1 MRRYETVWV
10 VNGDLPDE
18 EVKATID
25 KFTKIITGQGGTLVN
40 IEEWG
45 RRKLAYKIAGTLRGY
60 YLLADFAGRPDT
72 VKELERNFR
81 IDDRVIRYL
90 TMKTADQ
97 VDAAALEA
105 EIASKA
111 QEAARVTAEAEAA
124 RAAAEAEAARAAAE
138 AEAAAAAEAAK
149 AEAAA
154 TSSPAAETPEAEA
167 AAAPAAEPAP
177 EPAPESAE
185 AEPAA
190 AEPAAAPEK
199 EG

>member
-18 EVKATID
+18 EVKATTD

-40 IEEWG
+40 VEEWG

-60 YLLADFAGRPDT
+60 YFLADFAGRPDT

-90 TMKTADQ
+90 TMKKADK
-97 VDAAALEA
+97 VDLPALEG
-105 EIASKA
+105 EIAAKA
-111 QEAARVTAEAEAA
+111 QEAARI
-124 RAAAEAEAARAAAE
+124 AAEAEAARAEAAE
-138 AEAAAAAEAAK
+138 GEAPPTPSPGAE
-149 AEAAA
+149 
-154 TSSPAAETPEAEA
+154 SSEAET
-167 AAAPAAEPAP
+167 AAAPAAEPA
-177 EPAPESAE
+177 E
-185 AEPAA
+185 

-199 EG
+199 ED

>member
-25 KFTKIITGQGGTLVN
+25 KFSNIITGQGGTLVN
-40 IEEWG
+40 LEEWG
-45 RRKLAYKIAGTLRGY
+45 RRKLAYKIGGTLRGY
-60 YLLADFAGRPDT
+60 YLLADFAGLPDT

-90 TMKTADQ
+90 TMKKADQ
-97 VDAAALEA
+97 VDLAALEA
-105 EIASKA
+105 EIAAKA
-111 QEAARVTAEAEAA
+111 QEAARVTAEAEPAPA
-124 RAAAEAEAARAAAE
+124 EAPEGEAAAAPSPEAESLE
-138 AEAAAAAEAAK
+138 AEAAAI
-149 AEAAA
+149 
-154 TSSPAAETPEAEA
+154 
-167 AAAPAAEPAP
+167 PAAEPT
-177 EPAPESAE
+177 E
-185 AEPAA
+185 

>member
-40 IEEWG
+40 VEEWG

-60 YLLADFAGRPDT
+60 YLLADFAGHPDT

-105 EIASKA
+105 EIAAKA
-111 QEAARVTAEAEAA
+111 QEAARVT
-124 RAAAEAEAARAAAE
+124 AEAEAARAAAE

-154 TSSPAAETPEAEA
+154 TPSPAPEAPEAEA